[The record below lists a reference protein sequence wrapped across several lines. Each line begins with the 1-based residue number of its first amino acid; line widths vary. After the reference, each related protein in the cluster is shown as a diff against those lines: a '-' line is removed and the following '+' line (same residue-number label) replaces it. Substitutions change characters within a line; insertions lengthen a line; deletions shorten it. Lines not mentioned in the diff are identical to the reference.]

1 MCGDYN
7 EEFYVDWWIPLVH
20 TFDVLVI
27 LIHCVKLAWTLF
39 MHVLNFLSFVYI
51 VLYDGVCGDM
61 KIFGIT
67 LEDCI
72 GSRVV
77 VV

>member
-7 EEFYVDWWIPLVH
+7 EEYDG
-20 TFDVLVI
+20 VLMNSFGSYFWHFSESNSLCKVI
-27 LIHCVKLAWTLF
+27 LNPFHAYAQ
-39 MHVLNFLSFVYI
+39 LSFVYI
-51 VLYDGVCGDM
+51 VLYDGVYSNM

-67 LEDCI
+67 LEDCTN
-72 GSRVV
+72 SRVV

>member
-7 EEFYVDWWIPLVH
+7 GEYDG
-20 TFDVLVI
+20 VLMNSFGSYFWCFSDSNSSCKVI
-27 LIHCVKLAWTLF
+27 L
-39 MHVLNFLSFVYI
+39 NI
-51 VLYDGVCGDM
+51 VPYDGVCSDM

-67 LEDCI
+67 LEDCTD
-72 GSRVV
+72 SRVV

>member
-7 EEFYVDWWIPLVH
+7 EEYDG
-20 TFDVLVI
+20 VLMNSFGSYF
-27 LIHCVKLAWTLF
+27 WRFSDSNSLF
-39 MHVLNFLSFVYI
+39 KVNLNPFHAYAQLLSFLYI
-51 VLYDGVCGDM
+51 VLYDGVSGEM

-67 LEDCI
+67 LEDCT
-72 GSRVV
+72 GSHVV

>member
-7 EEFYVDWWIPLVH
+7 EEYDG
-20 TFDVLVI
+20 VLMNSFGSYFLHFIYSNSLCKVS
-27 LIHCVKLAWTLF
+27 
-39 MHVLNFLSFVYI
+39 LNPFHAYAQLLSFIYI
-51 VLYDGVCGDM
+51 VLYDGVYGDM

-67 LEDCI
+67 LEDCT
-72 GSRVV
+72 SLRVV

>member
-7 EEFYVDWWIPLVH
+7 GKYDSLLMNSFGSYFWHFSDSNSLCKVSLNH
-20 TFDVLVI
+20 FDAYAQL
-27 LIHCVKLAWTLF
+27 
-39 MHVLNFLSFVYI
+39 LSFVDI

-67 LEDCI
+67 LEDCT